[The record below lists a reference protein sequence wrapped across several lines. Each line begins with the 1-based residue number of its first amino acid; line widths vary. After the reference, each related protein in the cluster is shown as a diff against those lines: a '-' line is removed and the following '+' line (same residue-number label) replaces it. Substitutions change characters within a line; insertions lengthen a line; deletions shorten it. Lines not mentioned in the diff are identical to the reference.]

1 MDKQLFIEDSGL
13 SFSVEPMSS
22 VLREAVS
29 KSGHMVLKG
38 VPATVIDELNGNDR
52 KYSKKEINKS
62 IKKLRESGAF
72 KSRKLL
78 CSAEDH
84 PKESYVPPASA
95 SHIVIDAYTKRVG
108 EGDKAKT
115 YLLNDWLVLNTIS
128 GKNLKALV
136 DAGASFGT
144 SIRGLGQLNEET
156 KDVENYDYLA
166 QT

>member
-1 MDKQLFIEDSGL
+1 
-13 SFSVEPMSS
+13 
-22 VLREAVS
+22 
-29 KSGHMVLKG
+29 MVLKG
-38 VPATVIDELNGNDR
+38 VPATVIDQLNGNDR
-52 KYSKKEINKS
+52 KYSKKEINES

-95 SHIVIDAYTKRVG
+95 SHIVIDAYTKKVG

-115 YLLNDWLVLNTIS
+115 YLLNDWLVLNTTS

-144 SIRGLGQLNEET
+144 SIRT
-156 KDVENYDYLA
+156 
-166 QT
+166 